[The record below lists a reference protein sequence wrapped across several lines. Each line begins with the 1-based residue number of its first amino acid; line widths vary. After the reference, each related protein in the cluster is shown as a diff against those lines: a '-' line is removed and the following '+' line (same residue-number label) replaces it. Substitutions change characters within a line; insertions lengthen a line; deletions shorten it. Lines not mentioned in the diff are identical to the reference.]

1 MIPTCRLTPR
11 HAVQQWLSRLL
22 LLCLCSLPLHV
33 SAQETPEAA
42 PAQPT
47 FDELVRQLPTG
58 NLRQRATTVE
68 QLASQQDERLAD
80 IFTALIAGDLLANKD
95 KPPVV
100 AIRSGD
106 TLTDA
111 LNGTDLTR
119 LRGKNLRAAR
129 RKIGMVFQGFNLV
142 DRLTVMEN
150 VQSGRLGYISTWSAI
165 TRRYPKQ
172 DIRRAYEL
180 MERVGIAHYAD
191 TRADQ
196 LSGGERQRVGVV
208 RALMQEP
215 DILLADEPTAS
226 LDPKTSEQIMG
237 LLRDLSREL
246 KLPVLINIHNV
257 NEAKEY
263 TDRIVGMR
271 YGRIIFDDKP
281 AALTR
286 AEMDQIYAGVP
297 AQDRA
302 EVGAAA

>member
-1 MIPTCRLTPR
+1 MLKIT
-11 HAVQQWLSRLL
+11 
-22 LLCLCSLPLHV
+22 
-33 SAQETPEAA
+33 
-42 PAQPT
+42 
-47 FDELVRQLPTG
+47 DLVKRYG
-58 NLRQRATTVE
+58 
-68 QLASQQDERLAD
+68 
-80 IFTALIAGDLLANKD
+80 
-95 KPPVV
+95 
-100 AIRSGD
+100 SGD
-106 TLTDA
+106 PVLKNLDLTIEGESVVSIIGSSGAGKSTLLRCINRLVEPTSGTIE

-281 AALTR
+281 
-286 AEMDQIYAGVP
+286 
-297 AQDRA
+297 
-302 EVGAAA
+302 

>member
-1 MIPTCRLTPR
+1 MLRIK
-11 HAVQQWLSRLL
+11 
-22 LLCLCSLPLHV
+22 
-33 SAQETPEAA
+33 
-42 PAQPT
+42 
-47 FDELVRQLPTG
+47 ELVKRYGDEKAVLK
-58 NLRQRATTVE
+58 NLNLEVPGESVVSIIGASGAGKSTLLRCINRLVE
-68 QLASQQDERLAD
+68 PS
-80 IFTALIAGDLLANKD
+80 
-95 KPPVV
+95 
-100 AIRSGD
+100 SGSIE
-106 TLTDA
+106 
-111 LNGTDLTR
+111 LNGTELTKLEGKSLR
-119 LRGKNLRAAR
+119 LAR
-129 RKIGMVFQGFNLV
+129 RRIGMVFQGFNLI

-150 VQSGRLGYISTWSAI
+150 VQSGRLGYLPAWRAV
-165 TRRYPKQ
+165 TRNYPQ
-172 DIRRAYEL
+172 EDIDRAFHL

-191 TRADQ
+191 KRADE

-281 AALTR
+281 DMLDPSAMEA
-286 AEMDQIYAGVP
+286 IYAGSP
-297 AQDRA
+297 HADRS
-302 EVGAAA
+302 GGPDDKAAAS

>member
-1 MIPTCRLTPR
+1 MLKITDLVKRYGGGDPVLKNLDLTIEGESVVSIIGSSGAGKSTLLRCINRLVEPT
-11 HAVQQWLSRLL
+11 
-22 LLCLCSLPLHV
+22 
-33 SAQETPEAA
+33 
-42 PAQPT
+42 
-47 FDELVRQLPTG
+47 
-58 NLRQRATTVE
+58 
-68 QLASQQDERLAD
+68 
-80 IFTALIAGDLLANKD
+80 
-95 KPPVV
+95 
-100 AIRSGD
+100 SGSIV
-106 TLTDA
+106 
-111 LNGTDLTR
+111 LNGTELTK
-119 LRGKNLRAAR
+119 LRGKSLRAAR

-150 VQSGRLGYISTWSAI
+150 VQSGRLGYISTWAAI
-165 TRRYPKQ
+165 TRRYPKS
-172 DIRRAYEL
+172 DIRRAFEL

-237 LLRDLSREL
+237 LLRDLAGEL

-257 NEAKEY
+257 TEAKEY

-281 AALTR
+281 AALDQEAMDR
-286 AEMDQIYAGVP
+286 IYSGSPHADRSDDLAEAS
-297 AQDRA
+297 
-302 EVGAAA
+302 